1 MTRSRRVAVA
11 LAGATAAALLAGC
24 TEDSAIPQPSLESRI
39 DVDNAELRAA
49 KADAGVEPCPEPEAG
64 TPGSD
69 LADVA
74 LPCLGG
80 GPEVRLADVQGPAV
94 VSVWASW
101 CVSCPDELPLFNRL
115 HEEAGDRVTVLG
127 VDYQDTKPGAAL
139 ALLEETGA
147 VYPQV
152 ADPGGELAD
161 HYRLT
166 GLPAL
171 VLVDGEGRTE
181 FLREV
186 VDDYAE
192 LTALVAEH
200 TGVDVRAR

>member
-1 MTRSRRVAVA
+1 MTRRARAA
-11 LAGATAAALLAGC
+11 LGLAALTSAAALTGC
-24 TEDSAIPQPSLESRI
+24 SAESPVTAPDLESRI
-39 DVDNAELRAA
+39 EVDNAELRAA
-49 KADAGVEPCPEPEAG
+49 KDRAGVEPCAAPVS
-64 TPGSD
+64 TTGSQ
-69 LADVA
+69 LAEVT

-80 GPEVRLADVQGPAV
+80 GPAVALAGVAGPAV

-115 HEEAGDRVTVLG
+115 HVEAGDRVTVLG

-147 VYPQV
+147 VYPQL

-161 HYRLT
+161 HYQLT
-166 GLPAL
+166 GLPAML
-171 VLVDGEGRTE
+171 LVDGEGGVV

-192 LTALVAEH
+192 LTALVEEH
-200 TGVDVRAR
+200 TGVVVDPA